1 MTQGNLNPIGIFDSG
16 IGGTSVWKEIHKILP
31 NENTIY
37 IADTKNAPYGTKT
50 SDEIIALSIKN
61 TEFLL
66 NQNAKLIVIACNTAT
81 LNAVS
86 VLREKFDVPFIGLEP
101 AIKPAALQS
110 KTKTIGVLATKAS
123 ICSTNFKIATDNYP
137 DVKIIPQ
144 IGYNLVQLI
153 ESGQINSSE
162 MQNLL
167 HQYLEPLIQENID
180 HLVLGCTHYPYLS
193 DQIQAIL
200 PQGVTIIDSGLA
212 VAKQTQKMLEANKA
226 LNTST
231 QPVINSFYTNGDAT
245 VLKSIL
251 GFTTHVYEKD
261 F

>member
-1 MTQGNLNPIGIFDSG
+1 MNKTNPIGIFDSG
-16 IGGTSVWKEIHKILP
+16 IGGTSVWKEIHQLLP

-50 SDEIIALSIKN
+50 PDEIIDLSIKN

-81 LNAVS
+81 LNS
-86 VLREKFDVPFIGLEP
+86 IKVLREKFNVPFIGLEP
-101 AIKPAALQS
+101 AIKPAALAS
-110 KTKTIGVLATKAS
+110 STKAIGVLATKAS
-123 ICSTNFKIATDNYP
+123 ICSNSFQEATTKYP

-153 ESGQINSSE
+153 ETGKIESPE
-162 MQNLL
+162 MSALL
-167 HQYLEPLIQENID
+167 QQYLNPMVNENID
-180 HLVLGCTHYPYLS
+180 HLVLGCTHYPYLIN
-193 DQIQAIL
+193 QIKKII
-200 PQGVTIIDSGLA
+200 PSSIKIIDSGIA
-212 VAKQTQKMLEANKA
+212 VAKQTKNILTENE
-226 LNTST
+226 LINTENAKP
-231 QPVINSFYTNGDAT
+231 QNIFYTNGDAT

-251 GFTTHVYEKD
+251 GFDENVFEKE